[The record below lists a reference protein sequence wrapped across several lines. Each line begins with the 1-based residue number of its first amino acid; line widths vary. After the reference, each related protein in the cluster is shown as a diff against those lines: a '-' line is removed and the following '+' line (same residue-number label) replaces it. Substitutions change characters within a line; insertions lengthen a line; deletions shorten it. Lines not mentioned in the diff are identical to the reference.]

1 MALGDR
7 FLKKVTSM
15 SSRQRA
21 MDAPA
26 APAAPSPRSARL
38 HGSNGSMLSTS
49 STDSKPFSDDPRGF
63 LHRAASKSIAT
74 PAVSAKPATTEVI
87 QHGYLLVKKG
97 MLKGYEKRFYFLT
110 DQGPDLYS
118 CRDELHFAEWIASG
132 QPLRRPH
139 GLLRPKEAKDAPTHV
154 CAVLRAD
161 RSGEAGTVD
170 RAIAVI
176 ASDDPKCT
184 AVKYLA
190 PTPDACEDWIRS
202 FHRVQL
208 AQRSGPREDTVA
220 SMPLGSHSDSAA
232 TTPSDAYREA
242 TSRRA
247 ASTASGRS
255 HAGSGSRMSDLSDA
269 PSYVSSAYGPTPVL
283 HHAPSNSS
291 TSSVTSGS
299 APGSAAPGNV
309 LLFVPAAGSA
319 ISISDTKLLEA
330 KKEMDVLVAAGA
342 KRPLR
347 GGMEN
352 AKETQWRYGPPE
364 YVLSDLEYIKGK
376 TRDDET
382 TPLESYAESCCQTF
396 IMEATHKALYAQW
409 TSVRQEYFYIQVNDG
424 ERISGQVLKENDL
437 FGMLYLNADQ
447 VDMELREGE
456 ERKDPCAVLSEA
468 FTQGFPMEVLDV
480 YTQPPQCHFAWRH
493 WGRFTG
499 RYRGIKG
506 KGELIEIRGFG
517 HMHIDGGRLMNLRLF
532 LKQRDLFDQL
542 NKVTA
547 AAVAV
552 RDARQATLASLAEAG
567 FGQATP
573 APPPLAA
580 AASTSA
586 PAPAPTP
593 ALAPAQ
599 APALVQAP
607 VPALAS
613 APVPAPARPPSASSA
628 APARPPSA
636 SSAAPARPPSASSA
650 APSQREMRSDK
661 LSEIDILGD
670 FGDFNITAAS
680 VHGPP
685 SVTRSISQ
693 PMPMP
698 QASAKRTQ
706 LYRQFMPQA
715 HGA

>member
-1 MALGDR
+1 
-7 FLKKVTSM
+7 
-15 SSRQRA
+15 
-21 MDAPA
+21 
-26 APAAPSPRSARL
+26 
-38 HGSNGSMLSTS
+38 MLSTS
-49 STDSKPFSDDPRGF
+49 STDSKP
-63 LHRAASKSIAT
+63 
-74 PAVSAKPATTEVI
+74 
-87 QHGYLLVKKG
+87 
-97 MLKGYEKRFYFLT
+97 
-110 DQGPDLYS
+110 
-118 CRDELHFAEWIASG
+118 
-132 QPLRRPH
+132 PH
-139 GLLRPKEAKDAPTHV
+139 GLLRPKESKDAPTHV

-161 RSGEAGTVD
+161 RSGESGTFD

-202 FHRVQL
+202 FHRVQI
-208 AQRSGPREDTVA
+208 AQRSGSREDTVA
-220 SMPLGSHSDSAA
+220 SMPLGSHSDTAA

-247 ASTASGRS
+247 ASTASGLS

-319 ISISDTKLLEA
+319 ISVSDTKLLEA

-382 TPLESYAESCCQTF
+382 TPLES
-396 IMEATHKALYAQW
+396 
-409 TSVRQEYFYIQVNDG
+409 VRQEYFYIQVNDG
-424 ERISGQVLKENDL
+424 ERISGHVLKENDL

-468 FTQGFPMEVLDV
+468 FTQGFPMEVLD
-480 YTQPPQCHFAWRH
+480 
-493 WGRFTG
+493 
-499 RYRGIKG
+499 
-506 KGELIEIRGFG
+506 
-517 HMHIDGGRLMNLRLF
+517 
-532 LKQRDLFDQL
+532 
-542 NKVTA
+542 
-547 AAVAV
+547 
-552 RDARQATLASLAEAG
+552 
-567 FGQATP
+567 
-573 APPPLAA
+573 
-580 AASTSA
+580 
-586 PAPAPTP
+586 
-593 ALAPAQ
+593 
-599 APALVQAP
+599 
-607 VPALAS
+607 
-613 APVPAPARPPSASSA
+613 
-628 APARPPSA
+628 
-636 SSAAPARPPSASSA
+636 
-650 APSQREMRSDK
+650 MRSDK

-680 VHGPP
+680 VHAPP